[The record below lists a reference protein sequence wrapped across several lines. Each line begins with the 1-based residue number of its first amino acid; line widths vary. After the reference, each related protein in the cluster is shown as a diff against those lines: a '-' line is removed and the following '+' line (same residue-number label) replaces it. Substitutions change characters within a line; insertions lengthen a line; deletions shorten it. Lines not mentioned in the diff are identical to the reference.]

1 MKIYRHRKDGDDY
14 IPKAEEADRPQP
26 GHGEVLVKM
35 RAHSLNY
42 RDHMVR
48 LGQYGGN
55 DPEGAV
61 PLSDGAGEVA
71 AVGDGVEG
79 FAEGDRVVA
88 CFFADWAEGPPT
100 PKALGSAYGG
110 GGDSGLL
117 AEYVAVPAGA
127 LTPIPDSLSFA
138 EAATLPC
145 AAVTA
150 WHGLQACQVT
160 AGSRVLLLG
169 TGGVSM
175 FALQIAKAMGAEV
188 CITSSSDDKLAMAK
202 SDHSADHGV
211 NYKTHDDWPAK
222 VREAF
227 GGQGADAVIEVG
239 GPGTFD
245 KSVQALRVG
254 GHLAMI
260 GVLTEGDSHARLL
273 VQKAVTAHGILVGS
287 TAMLRDVARVID
299 LHGIKP
305 VIDSSYAFDDAA
317 QALVDFAE
325 KDHVGKIVIE
335 H

>member
-1 MKIYRHRKDGDDY
+1 MKIYRHRKDGDQY
-14 IPKAEEADRPQP
+14 IPRAEEADKPVP
-26 GHGEVLVKM
+26 GQGEVLVKM

-48 LGQYGGN
+48 MGEYGGN
-55 DPEGAV
+55 DPDGAV

-71 AVGDGVEG
+71 AVGDGVDD
-79 FAEGDRVVA
+79 FAEGDRVVS
-88 CFFADWAEGPPT
+88 CFFADWADGPPS
-100 PKALGSAYGG
+100 PRAVASAYGG
-110 GGDSGLL
+110 GGDSGML
-117 AEYVAVPAGA
+117 AEYVAIPASA
-127 LTPIPDSLSFA
+127 LTPIPECLSFA

-150 WHGLQACQVT
+150 WHGLQACQIT

-188 CITSSSDDKLAMAK
+188 CITSSSDEKLAMAK
-202 SDHSADHGV
+202 SDYGADHGV
-211 NYKTHDDWPAK
+211 NYKTHNDWHKK
-222 VREAF
+222 VTEIF
-227 GGQGADAVIEVG
+227 GGQGADGVIEVG

-245 KSVQALRVG
+245 SSVKALRIG

-260 GVLTEGDSHARLL
+260 GVMAQGESNARLL
-273 VQKAVTAHGILVGS
+273 VPKSVTAHGVLVGP